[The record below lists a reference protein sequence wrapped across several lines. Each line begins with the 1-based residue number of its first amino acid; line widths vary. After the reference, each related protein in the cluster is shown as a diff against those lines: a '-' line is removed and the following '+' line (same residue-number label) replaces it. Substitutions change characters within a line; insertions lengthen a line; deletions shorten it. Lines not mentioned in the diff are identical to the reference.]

1 MQSESEQRPHKLSY
15 HLSAKGAEGEA
26 VVKQL
31 EEKLAAAGVSAKA
44 RLIVE
49 QTNIIGTSD
58 FASACCLMSSQ
69 AWNAS
74 CRPARLTLVDTA
86 HNNVC
91 IAGCYR

>member
-44 RLIVE
+44 RSVLKQQI
-49 QTNIIGTSD
+49 S
-58 FASACCLMSSQ
+58 ASHKNVHMHVAQNGMPSVS
-69 AWNAS
+69 
-74 CRPARLTLVDTA
+74 PARLTLIDNA
-86 HNNVC
+86 
-91 IAGCYR
+91 RF